1 MKKYI
6 TFVLIFIALI
16 INAQIQETRNISS
29 FDKISGST
37 GVNISYHLSN
47 SPKIIVDTDKKENL
61 NYIITEVK
69 NNVLQ
74 LYIDNK
80 EKRNINISKVN
91 IAVYGPSINSIK
103 MSSGAQ
109 LKFNNKMNSNDL
121 EIHSSSGSITNL
133 GELFTSKNINIHL
146 SSGSQLKGNVFSD
159 STTATISSGASW
171 KSDINS
177 KDLIINGSSGSNVV
191 LNGKTNLL
199 DVKAS
204 SAFNCDLFD
213 LKVLEANFKASS
225 SATINSWVIDKF
237 SAESSSSSKITIK
250 GDPKA
255 TSIKKDKSGKVKNKS
270 GYDY

>member
-91 IAVYGPSINSIK
+91 IAVYGSSINSIK

-109 LKFNNKMNSNDL
+109 IKFNDKMNSNGL

-133 GELFTSKNINIHL
+133 GELFNSKNINIHL
-146 SSGSQLKGNVFSD
+146 SSGSQLKGNLS
-159 STTATISSGASW
+159 SENIIASISSGANW
-171 KSDINS
+171 NTNLKSKQLEINS
-177 KDLIINGSSGSNVV
+177 SSGSSTT
-191 LNGKTNLL
+191 LSGKTNLIT
-199 DVKAS
+199 VKS
-204 SAFNCDLFD
+204 SSGSKCNLYDLE
-213 LKVLEANFKASS
+213 VLEANFKASS
-225 SATINSWVIDKF
+225 SATINSWVVDKF
-237 SAESSSSSKITIK
+237 SASVSSSSKITIK
-250 GDPKA
+250 GEPKV

-270 GYDY
+270 GNDY

>member
-16 INAQIQETRNISS
+16 INAQVQETRTISS

-61 NYIITEVK
+61 SYIITQVK
-69 NNVLQ
+69 DDVLQ

-80 EKRNINISKVN
+80 EKRDLNISKVN

-109 LKFNNKMNSNDL
+109 IKFNDKMNSNRL

-133 GELFTSKNINIHL
+133 GELFISKNINIHL
-146 SSGSQLKGNVFSD
+146 SSGSQLKGNLSSD
-159 STTATISSGASW
+159 NIKASISSGATW
-171 KSDINS
+171 KSEINTEQ
-177 KDLIINGSSGSNVV
+177 LTINGSSGSNVV
-191 LNGKTNLL
+191 LSGKTNLL

-204 SAFNCDLFD
+204 SSIQCDLLD
-213 LKVLEANFKASS
+213 LQTSEANFKASS
-225 SATINSWVIDKF
+225 SATINSWVVDKF

-250 GDPKA
+250 GDPKV
-255 TSIKKDKSGKVKNKS
+255 TSIKKDRSGKVINKSGK
-270 GYDY
+270 DY